1 MYSHEWDHFYKI
13 VTIGNSSVGKTCMIK
28 RFVDDIF
35 NSKDFISTVGI
46 DFSTKM
52 IEIKDANIK
61 DANIKDKKI
70 KDKKIKDKKIK
81 LQIWDTAG
89 QERFRAITSTYYRIA
104 NGIIVVYDIT
114 NRESFD
120 QVNYWLNEIHLHR
133 ENVSI
138 PKVLVGNKKDLV
150 ADTGA
155 VTEVDMGERKV
166 STEEGSRLALKN
178 KMIFFETSA
187 FTGENVNEVFYA
199 LAKCILMQNS
209 KAIVHVQQNKNIAF
223 SKKHPKKICCL

>member
-35 NSKDFISTVGI
+35 NCRDFISTIGI

-52 IEIKDANIK
+52 IEIKDVNVK
-61 DANIKDKKI
+61 DPYIENA
-70 KDKKIKDKKIK
+70 KIK

-120 QVNYWLNEIHLHR
+120 QVNYWLDEIHLHR

-150 ADTGA
+150 L
-155 VTEVDMGERKV
+155 DMDEDVNERKV
-166 STEEGSRLALKN
+166 TTEEGRSLALKN

-187 FTGENVNEVFYA
+187 FTGENVNDVFYA
-199 LAKCILMQNS
+199 LAKRIFMQNT
-209 KAIVHVQQNKNIAF
+209 IVRPSIRF
-223 SKKHPKKICCL
+223 PKKHPPLPKKTCCL

>member
-1 MYSHEWDHFYKI
+1 MYSYEWDYFYKI

-52 IEIKDANIK
+52 IEIEDTKIKDANIK
-61 DANIKDKKI
+61 DANIKDA
-70 KDKKIKDKKIK
+70 KIK

-120 QVNYWLNEIHLHR
+120 QVNYWLDEIHLHR

-138 PKVLVGNKKDLV
+138 PKVLVGNKTDLDKD
-150 ADTGA
+150 
-155 VTEVDMGERKV
+155 MNERKV

-187 FTGENVNEVFYA
+187 FTGENVNDVFHA
-199 LAKCILMQNS
+199 LAKRIFMQKNKS
-209 KAIVHVQQNKNIAF
+209 IVHVQPNKNIGF
-223 SKKHPKKICCL
+223 QKNHPPLPKKTCC

>member
-61 DANIKDKKI
+61 D
-70 KDKKIKDKKIK
+70 KKIK

-104 NGIIVVYDIT
+104 NGIIVVYDIS

-120 QVNYWLNEIHLHR
+120 QVNYWLDEIHLHI

-150 ADTGA
+150 TDAK
-155 VTEVDMGERKV
+155 VDIDERKV

-187 FTGENVNEVFYA
+187 FTGENVNDVFHA
-199 LAKCILMQNS
+199 LAKRIFMQKNKS
-209 KAIVHVQQNKNIAF
+209 IVHVQPNKNIGF
-223 SKKHPKKICCL
+223 QKNHPPLPKNTCC

>member
-1 MYSHEWDHFYKI
+1 MYSYEWDYFYKI

-28 RFVDDIF
+28 RFVDDVF

-52 IEIKDANIK
+52 IEITDANIK
-61 DANIKDKKI
+61 DAKI
-70 KDKKIKDKKIK
+70 KDAKIK

-120 QVNYWLNEIHLHR
+120 QVNYWLDEIHLHS
-133 ENVSI
+133 ENVCI
-138 PKVLVGNKKDLV
+138 PKVLVGNKKDLDKDKDKDV
-150 ADTGA
+150 NED
-155 VTEVDMGERKV
+155 ENEDENERKIT
-166 STEEGSRLALKN
+166 TEEGRCLALKN

-187 FTGENVNEVFYA
+187 FTGENVNDAFYA
-199 LAKCILMQNS
+199 LTKCILMQKT
-209 KAIVHVQQNKNIAF
+209 KAIVQPNIAF
-223 SKKHPKKICCL
+223 SKKHAPLPKKSCCL

>member
-1 MYSHEWDHFYKI
+1 MHSYEWDYFYKI
-13 VTIGNSSVGKTCMIK
+13 VMIGNSSVGKTCMIK
-28 RFVDDIF
+28 RFVDDVF
-35 NSKDFISTVGI
+35 NSKDFLSTVGI

-52 IEIKDANIK
+52 IEITDANIK
-61 DANIKDKKI
+61 DANIKDVKI
-70 KDKKIKDKKIK
+70 KDAKIK

-120 QVNYWLNEIHLHR
+120 QVNYWLDEIHLHR

-138 PKVLVGNKKDLV
+138 PKVLVGNKQDLDKDV
-150 ADTGA
+150 N
-155 VTEVDMGERKV
+155 ERKV

-187 FTGENVNEVFYA
+187 FTGENVNDVFHA
-199 LAKCILMQNS
+199 LAKRIFMQKNKS
-209 KAIVHVQQNKNIAF
+209 IVHVPQKNKNIAF
-223 SKKHPKKICCL
+223 SKKHPLLPKKYCWL

>member
-1 MYSHEWDHFYKI
+1 
-13 VTIGNSSVGKTCMIK
+13 
-28 RFVDDIF
+28 VDDVF

-61 DANIKDKKI
+61 DANVKDPY
-70 KDKKIKDKKIK
+70 IKDKKIK

-120 QVNYWLNEIHLHR
+120 QVNYWLDEIHLHR

-138 PKVLVGNKKDLV
+138 PKVLVGNKKDLDK
-150 ADTGA
+150 DTN
-155 VTEVDMGERKV
+155 ERKV

-209 KAIVHVQQNKNIAF
+209 KAIVHVQPNKNIAF
-223 SKKHPKKICCL
+223 TKKHAPLPKKSCCL

>member
-1 MYSHEWDHFYKI
+1 MLTQHLCIKIIGTYMYSHEWDHFYKI

-35 NSKDFISTVGI
+35 NCKDFISTIGI

-52 IEIKDANIK
+52 IEIKDVNIK
-61 DANIKDKKI
+61 DPYIENA
-70 KDKKIKDKKIK
+70 KIK

-120 QVNYWLNEIHLHR
+120 QVNYWLDEIHLHR

-150 ADTGA
+150 L
-155 VTEVDMGERKV
+155 EVDERKV
-166 STEEGSRLALKN
+166 TTEEGRSLALKN

-187 FTGENVNEVFYA
+187 FTGENVNDVFHA
-199 LAKCILMQNS
+199 LAKRIFMQNT
-209 KAIVHVQQNKNIAF
+209 IVRQNKTIHF
-223 SKKHPKKICCL
+223 TKKHPPLPKKTCCL

>member
-1 MYSHEWDHFYKI
+1 MYSYEWDYFYKI
-13 VTIGNSSVGKTCMIK
+13 VMIGNSSVGKTCMIK

-61 DANIKDKKI
+61 DANVKDPYI
-70 KDKKIKDKKIK
+70 ENAKIK

-120 QVNYWLNEIHLHR
+120 QVNYWLDEIHLHR
-133 ENVSI
+133 ENISI
-138 PKVLVGNKKDLV
+138 PKVLVGNKTDLV
-150 ADTGA
+150 AHAEA
-155 VTEVDMGERKV
+155 VTEAKVDINERKV
-166 STEEGSRLALKN
+166 TTEEGSRLALKN

-199 LAKCILMQNS
+199 LAKNILMQKNKS
-209 KAIVHVQQNKNIAF
+209 IVHVQTNKNIAF
-223 SKKHPKKICCL
+223 PKKHISLPKKTCCL

>member
-1 MYSHEWDHFYKI
+1 MYSYEWDYFYKI

-52 IEIKDANIK
+52 IEIKDA
-61 DANIKDKKI
+61 
-70 KDKKIKDKKIK
+70 KIK

-120 QVNYWLNEIHLHR
+120 QVNYWLDEIHLHR

-150 ADTGA
+150 LDI
-155 VTEVDMGERKV
+155 DERKV
-166 STEEGSRLALKN
+166 STEEGNRLALKN

-187 FTGENVNEVFYA
+187 FTGENVNDVFHA
-199 LAKCILMQNS
+199 LAKRILMQ
-209 KAIVHVQQNKNIAF
+209 KANDICHVQPNKNIGF
-223 SKKHPKKICCL
+223 QKNHPPFPKKSCCL

>member
-61 DANIKDKKI
+61 D
-70 KDKKIKDKKIK
+70 KKIK

-104 NGIIVVYDIT
+104 NGIIVVYDIS

-120 QVNYWLNEIHLHR
+120 QVNYWLDEIHLHI

-150 ADTGA
+150 TDAK
-155 VTEVDMGERKV
+155 VDIDERKV

-187 FTGENVNEVFYA
+187 FTGENVNDVFHA
-199 LAKCILMQNS
+199 LAKRILMQKT
-209 KAIVHVQQNKNIAF
+209 KAIVHVQPNKNIAF
-223 SKKHPKKICCL
+223 SKKHLPLPKKSCCL

>member
-1 MYSHEWDHFYKI
+1 MYSYEWDYFYKI
-13 VTIGNSSVGKTCMIK
+13 VMIGNSSVGKTCMIK

-52 IEIKDANIK
+52 IEIEDAKIK
-61 DANIKDKKI
+61 DA
-70 KDKKIKDKKIK
+70 KIK

-120 QVNYWLNEIHLHR
+120 QVNYWLDEIHLHR

-138 PKVLVGNKKDLV
+138 PKVLVGNKKDLDAH
-150 ADTGA
+150 ADK
-155 VTEVDMGERKV
+155 DIDERKV

-187 FTGENVNEVFYA
+187 FTGENVNDVFHA
-199 LAKCILMQNS
+199 LAKRIFMQKNKS
-209 KAIVHVQQNKNIAF
+209 IVHVQPNKNIGF
-223 SKKHPKKICCL
+223 QKNHPPLPKKTCC

>member
-52 IEIKDANIK
+52 IEIKDTNIK
-61 DANIKDKKI
+61 DPYIENA
-70 KDKKIKDKKIK
+70 KIK

-120 QVNYWLNEIHLHR
+120 QVNYWLDEIHLYR

-138 PKVLVGNKKDLV
+138 PKVLVGNKKDLGV
-150 ADTGA
+150 DAD
-155 VTEVDMGERKV
+155 ERKV
-166 STEEGSRLALKN
+166 TTEEGRSLALKN

-187 FTGENVNEVFYA
+187 FTGENVNDVFHA
-199 LAKCILMQNS
+199 LAKRIFMQRT
-209 KAIVHVQQNKNIAF
+209 IVRPSIRF
-223 SKKHPKKICCL
+223 SKKHPLPKKTCCL

>member
-1 MYSHEWDHFYKI
+1 MYSHAWDHFYKI
-13 VTIGNSSVGKTCMIK
+13 VMIGNSSVGKTCMIK
-28 RFVDDIF
+28 RFVDDVF

-52 IEIKDANIK
+52 IEIKDTNVE
-61 DANIKDKKI
+61 DPY
-70 KDKKIKDKKIK
+70 IKDKKIK

-120 QVNYWLNEIHLHR
+120 QVNYWLDEIHLHR
-133 ENVSI
+133 EHVSI
-138 PKVLVGNKKDLV
+138 PKVLVGNKKDLDKDKDKDKDKDV
-150 ADTGA
+150 N
-155 VTEVDMGERKV
+155 ERKV
-166 STEEGSRLALKN
+166 TTEEGRSLALKN

-187 FTGENVNEVFYA
+187 FTGENVNEVFNA
-199 LAKCILMQNS
+199 LTKCILMQKT
-209 KAIVHVQQNKNIAF
+209 KAIVQQNIAF
-223 SKKHPKKICCL
+223 SKNHPLPKNHSSLPKKSCCL